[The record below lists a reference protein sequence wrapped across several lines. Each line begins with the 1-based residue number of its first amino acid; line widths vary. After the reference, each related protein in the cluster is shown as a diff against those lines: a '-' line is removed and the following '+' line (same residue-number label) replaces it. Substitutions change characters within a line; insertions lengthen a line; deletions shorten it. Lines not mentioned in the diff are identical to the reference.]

1 MTYNAFLVSSSE
13 HFALNMA
20 SNNEKARR
28 ERLTLSQLAS
38 YDDILTD
45 ALVDHVCE
53 TGSILPRPMQPTFH
67 DRIGKLNASLGL
79 LLDYH

>member
-1 MTYNAFLVSSSE
+1 
-13 HFALNMA
+13 MA
-20 SNNEKARR
+20 SNNDKARR

-53 TGSILPRPMQPTFH
+53 TGSILPRPAQSTFPKT
-67 DRIGKLNASLGL
+67 IIKLNTSLGL

>member
-1 MTYNAFLVSSSE
+1 MPRKKDVIVPS
-13 HFALNMA
+13 
-20 SNNEKARR
+20 KK

-53 TGSILPRPMQPTFH
+53 RTLGFGYREVPELTPLRFIS
-67 DRIGKLNASLGL
+67 GL
-79 LLDYH
+79 L